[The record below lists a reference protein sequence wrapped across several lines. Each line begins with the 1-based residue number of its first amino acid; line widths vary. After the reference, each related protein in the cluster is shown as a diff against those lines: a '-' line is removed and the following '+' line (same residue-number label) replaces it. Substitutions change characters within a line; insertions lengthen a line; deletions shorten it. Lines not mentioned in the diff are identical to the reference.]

1 MVKCLN
7 IGKNIGKPIY
17 RLVSSIYILPLNK
30 CNNLIK
36 MLLITVYLLIV
47 YMQLSIRFSDI
58 FLMHVFIIFSY

>member
-7 IGKNIGKPIY
+7 IGKPIY
-17 RLVSSIYILPLNK
+17 RSISSIYILPLNK

-58 FLMHVFIIFSY
+58 FLMHVFIIFLY